1 MVEGLS
7 PEGAVCLLLDSGA
20 YGMLRVEDAERLQV
34 RNILSWIYSVRM
46 LPLALQLHVQPL
58 SGCRLAYT

>member
-1 MVEGLS
+1 M
-7 PEGAVCLLLDSGA
+7 CLLLDSGA